1 MGSVSD
7 VEGQQRSQTSGF
19 SLLELLIALVVITG
33 VATFSIWAYFARAEV
48 TLESAAELLVEDLH
62 IAQSRA
68 QLLRTPVQIAFDS
81 DGRGYR
87 VLDSG
92 GPSGIDAL
100 DIVGRRYDADAVF
113 QGVEVVRPADA
124 GAIRFDPRGNLE
136 RDARVTLAY
145 RGETR
150 LVQID
155 ANAGVF
161 FVADAQRR

>member
-1 MGSVSD
+1 MGRFSVVD
-7 VEGQQRSQTSGF
+7 GQQRRRTGGF

-48 TLESAAELLVEDLH
+48 TLESAAELLVDDLH

-68 QLLRTPVQIAFDS
+68 QLLRTPVEIAFDA

-113 QGVEVVRPADA
+113 QGVAVQRPTD
-124 GAIRFDPRGNLE
+124 GGSIRFDARGNLE

-150 LVQID
+150 SVQID
-155 ANAGVF
+155 ANAGLF
-161 FVADAQRR
+161 FVADALRR